1 MEDLLVEVKLFV
13 REDRPGCSAAR
24 RACNGFANLSI
35 YDLSEPSGFAAAS
48 ALNVHEAPSVV
59 VVDSSGSEVA
69 AWRGAAPDASDIRA
83 ILAN

>member
-13 REDRPGCSAAR
+13 REDCPGCPAAR

-48 ALNVHEAPSVV
+48 ALNVDVAPSVL

-69 AWRGAAPDASDIRA
+69 AWRGTVPEASDIRA
-83 ILAN
+83 VLAN